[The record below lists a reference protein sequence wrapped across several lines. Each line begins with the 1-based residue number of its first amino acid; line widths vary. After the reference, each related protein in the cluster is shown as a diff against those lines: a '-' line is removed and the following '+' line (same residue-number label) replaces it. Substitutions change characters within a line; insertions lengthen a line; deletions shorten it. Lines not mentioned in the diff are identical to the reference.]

1 MEARLAAIT
10 AESDAK
16 AKGDQYRAVLEDII
30 ASGQQDQAIAFI
42 DHVLSDSVPLLL
54 SRQLL
59 SLLASSISRLPS
71 DCQEDVARHALDRL
85 QPRAVSHEE
94 QITALREQLALVYE
108 RRELWSQAAQAL
120 AGIDLDSGVR
130 LLDGEYR
137 LEKNVR
143 IARLYLEDDDPVAA
157 ETYIKKASS
166 LVAAIKNEALEL
178 QYRTCY
184 ARILDS
190 KRRFLEAGTRYYEL
204 SLAGAGGPSRP
215 RVSEEDL
222 GQALSAA
229 ITCAILAAAGSQR
242 SRLLATLIKDERTV
256 PSPLRPIL
264 EKVYMERILGAEEVS
279 AFAAGLAPH
288 QLATLPD
295 GSTVLDRAVME
306 HNLESVSKLYTSIKI
321 EELGR
326 LLGVT
331 PKAAEKAAARMILE
345 NRLSATLDQ
354 VSDLVRFGGGPDAS
368 SARDAAL
375 RSACLAADKLVMLMA
390 ARGLCATPTS

>member
-204 SLAGAGGPSRP
+204 SLAGGGGPSRP
-215 RVSEEDL
+215 R
-222 GQALSAA
+222 
-229 ITCAILAAAGSQR
+229 
-242 SRLLATLIKDERTV
+242 
-256 PSPLRPIL
+256 
-264 EKVYMERILGAEEVS
+264 VS

-306 HNLESVSKLYTSIKI
+306 HNLESVSKLYTSIKASREI

-390 ARGLCATPTS
+390 ARGLCAAPTS